1 MTDTSLSTLKLESA
15 LGALAVLERADQAA
29 LAALLGQELSSR
41 ELAGLARHLAVS
53 EERGQFILA
62 PDAAAEI
69 LVALEQ
75 DDLPRYRLLHERA
88 ITFLAE
94 RLRARDETVEPTLMA
109 VFVRLANQLLT
120 ADPQPL
126 FELVDVIQ
134 KLPLTNPASRQRCVY
149 FQAVALRNAERYGE
163 ALAVSDALLQEPD
176 LDPWV
181 RGRTLNSRAIC
192 YRLVGRLGEALA
204 DYRVSLGLFRQ
215 LGHRLGEG
223 FVLINMGTV
232 TYELQ
237 DYDEAKVY
245 LHQAAAIFEEIGS
258 SQWLA
263 SVHNE
268 LGLVHRDQGHWPE
281 ALAYFEKYVAQRRAE
296 EAHDRV
302 GRGLNNIGEVLL
314 FQGRLEEA
322 CAVLEE
328 VLEKMTTR
336 VYRVDTHLNLG
347 LAYQATGNLAQA
359 QAAFQEAMDLALV
372 IGRRDI
378 LPHVHYRLGDVWY
391 RLGDGAAALDR
402 FRAGA
407 EVIEAMR
414 SPLHDEELK
423 ISLLGRWQQVYEALV
438 LHCLAQGRKTE
449 AFEWAERA
457 RARAF
462 AEALLAKQLS
472 SESPQEGDEREA
484 QASQPSVA
492 AVDEVQAGLPADG
505 ALLCYFTTG
514 VLDRDVPLL
523 KAIPGD
529 NPLREHLLTPAR
541 TLLFVVTRQ
550 RLAVHDCPLDP
561 NLFATASPRRYDP
574 LRFLAPTVRQRLYA
588 ALVGIAP
595 EALGAR
601 QLYVIPHGPLHYVP
615 FGALL
620 YQPEE
625 PSSQAREMD
634 LTYAPS
640 ATLLVRHGLVPAP
653 HLPPGRS
660 CLAIGYNGVWNGR
673 VLRYT
678 EPEANMVA
686 HLTGGQVWVGPYPK
700 KDRLRGMAAHQRWL
714 HIACH
719 GWFNHD
725 QPLESYLE
733 TGLGERLAAL
743 EVIQDWRLQA
753 ELVVLSACQTGVSRI
768 LRGDEPMGLIRAFL
782 SAGARAV
789 LVSRWAVEDLPT
801 FLLMYRFYSE
811 LQDEMDLDLSA
822 ALHLAQRWL
831 RRLTVAQAREV
842 LATLPAEGE
851 GAHAPDRLA
860 NLPSDTRPFSHPR
873 HWAAFTL
880 VGGAKER

>member
-1 MTDTSLSTLKLESA
+1 MTDTSLSTPKLESA

-29 LAALLGQELSSR
+29 LAALLGRELPAQEL
-41 ELAGLARHLAVS
+41 AALARHPAVS
-53 EERGQFILA
+53 EKEGQLVLA
-62 PDAAAEI
+62 QDAASEV
-69 LVALEQ
+69 LTALERV
-75 DDLPRYRLLHERA
+75 DLPRYRLLHERA
-88 ITFLAE
+88 ITCLAE
-94 RLRARDETVEPTLMA
+94 RLRGGDESVEPTLVA
-109 VFVRLANQLLT
+109 VFERLANRLLT
-120 ADPQPL
+120 DDTRHLSQ
-126 FELVDVIQ
+126 LVNLIQ
-134 KLPLTNPASRQRCVY
+134 TLPLATATSRQRCAY
-149 FQAVALRNAERYGE
+149 FQAVALRRAERYSE
-163 ALAVSDALLQEPD
+163 ALAIFDALLVEPA
-176 LDPWV
+176 LDPLV
-181 RGRTLNSRAIC
+181 RGRALNSRARC
-192 YRLVGRLGEALA
+192 YQLIGRLGEALTG
-204 DYRVSLGLFRQ
+204 YRVSLEFWRQ
-215 LGHRLGEG
+215 LGNRRYEG
-223 FVLINMGTV
+223 IVLLNMGILA
-232 TYELQ
+232 YDLQ
-237 DYDEAKVY
+237 NYDQAEVC
-245 LHQAAAIFEEIGS
+245 LRQAAAIFEEIGS

-263 SVHNE
+263 ATHNE
-268 LGLVHRDQGHWPE
+268 LGLVYRDQGHWPE
-281 ALAYFEKYVAQRRAE
+281 ALAYFEKMVAQRRAE
-296 EAHDRV
+296 GAQDRV

-322 CAVLEE
+322 CAALEE
-328 VLEKMTTR
+328 ALEKMTTR

-359 QAAFQEAMDLALV
+359 QSAFQEAMDLALV

-378 LPHVHYRLGDVWY
+378 LPHVHYRLGDVWH
-391 RLGDGAAALDR
+391 RLGDGAASLDQ
-402 FRAGA
+402 FQAGA
-407 EVIEAMR
+407 ELIEAMR
-414 SPLHDEELK
+414 APLHDEELK

-438 LHCLAQGRKTE
+438 LHCLAHGREAE

-462 AEALLAKQLS
+462 AEALLAKQPPS
-472 SESPQEGDEREA
+472 KSPEEGDEREA
-484 QASQPSVA
+484 QLSQPPVA
-492 AVDEVQAGLPADG
+492 AVDEVQAGLPANG
-505 ALLCYFTTG
+505 TMLCYFTTG
-514 VLDRDVPLL
+514 VLDRDAPLL
-523 KAIPGD
+523 KAIHSD

-550 RLAVHDCPLDP
+550 RLAVYECPLDP

-588 ALVGIAP
+588 ALVGIAH

-625 PSSQAREMD
+625 PSSQAREPD
-634 LTYAPS
+634 VTYAPS

-653 HLPPGRS
+653 HLPPDRA
-660 CLAIGYNGVWNGR
+660 CLAVGYNGVRNGR

-686 HLTGGQVWVGPYPK
+686 HLTGGRVWVGPQPK

-733 TGLGERLAAL
+733 TGLGERLTAL

-801 FLLMYRFYSE
+801 FLLMYCFYSE
-811 LQDEMDLDLSA
+811 LQDETDLGLSA

-831 RRLTVAQAREV
+831 RRLTVAEARE
-842 LATLPAEGE
+842 LLDSLPAEGE

-860 NLPSDTRPFSHPR
+860 NLPLDTRPFTHPR

-880 VGGAKER
+880 VGGTRGR